1 MQLGAKNKTLKKK
14 RSLKKSLRVRK
25 IKMLTY
31 EMYVHT
37 YKCTCTQSS
46 VKQSLALLLLL
57 LILFP
62 RQLNIIIYSFITL
75 LHACPPP

>member
-1 MQLGAKNKTLKKK
+1 
-14 RSLKKSLRVRK
+14 
-25 IKMLTY
+25 MLTY